1 MSAYRVPLVIAAAVL
16 LIAAASVWLVL
27 RPADLPPGFASG
39 NGRLEAKEM
48 DVATKYAGRVV
59 DILVDEG
66 DLVQPGHIIAHMD
79 AVELEASLRQSQAQT
94 RQAHAALNE
103 SAAQVDLRESE
114 CVLAGKELARAEKL
128 FSQGHV
134 AEERVDIRRTQKET
148 ADAACAAAKAHMT
161 NMRETVAAAEAQAD
175 RIQAQLDETVLR
187 APYLSRVQYRLA
199 EPGEVLSSGGKVAT
213 LLNLTDVY
221 MTIFLPTA
229 QAGQT
234 AVGADARIV
243 LDALPHYVIPAK
255 VSFVAPEAQFTPRA
269 VETRTEREKL
279 MFRVKV
285 QIDPELLLAHIE
297 QVKAGV
303 PGVAYVRLD
312 GTAAWPDHLAAR
324 VPE

>member
-1 MSAYRVPLVIAAAVL
+1 MSAYRIPLVIAAAVL
-16 LIAAASVWLVL
+16 VIAAASAWLVL
-27 RPADLPPGFASG
+27 RPADLPAGFASG

-48 DVATKYAGRVV
+48 DVASKYAGRVV

-66 DLVQPGHIIAHMD
+66 ELVQPGHIVARMD
-79 AVELEASLRQSQAQT
+79 AVELEASLRQSQART
-94 RQAHAALNE
+94 RQAQAALTE

-114 CVLAGKELARAEKL
+114 CVLAGKELGRAEKL
-128 FSQGHV
+128 FAQGHV

-148 ADAACAAAKAHMT
+148 ADAACAAAKAHMA
-161 NMRETVAAAEAQAD
+161 NMRETVAAARAQAD

-199 EPGEVLSSGGKVAT
+199 EPGEVLPAGGKVAT

-229 QAGQT
+229 EAGRT

-243 LDALPHYVIPAK
+243 LDALPHYVIPAT

-279 MFRVKV
+279 MFRIKV

-312 GTAAWPDHLAAR
+312 DTAVWPDHLAAR